1 MKRNRLKIKDLF
13 FVALYGVRAR
23 KGRAT
28 LTSIGIGIGI
38 AAIVAVSGIS
48 ASGRADLLSTLESLG
63 TNLVKASPQAG
74 FFGTQEELP
83 KGVLGMVERIGP
95 VQEVTS
101 TTQTD
106 LLSTLESL
114 GTNLVKASPQAGF
127 FGTQEELPKGVL
139 GMVERIGPVQEV
151 TSTTQTDLLVRRSNF
166 ISEFEGGGIS
176 TIVTSAELL
185 DVIGGNLV
193 DGRFIE
199 DGLSDIP
206 VTVLGNVTAQRLGIN
221 NLFKPTKILIENEW
235 FGVVGILEELKIHP
249 DLDRSVFIG
258 YGVAKTLFDINE
270 EPTTIYLRANPT
282 FIEDVVEVL
291 APSMN
296 PENPDQ
302 VEVTRPSDA
311 LEAQQAAEEA
321 FTNLLLGLGSVALLV
336 GGVAIANVMVMSVL
350 ERRMEIGV
358 RRSIGA
364 TRREIR
370 YQFLL
375 ESIVLS
381 GIGGLVGVLL
391 GTGITLGYTN
401 YTNIV
406 FSIPVWQIFGAVLLA
421 LLIGAISGVY
431 PAIKAS
437 KIQPAEAVRK

>member
-1 MKRNRLKIKDLF
+1 MNKNKLRTRDLF
-13 FVALYGVRAR
+13 FVAVYGVKAR
-23 KGRAT
+23 KGRAA

-38 AAIVAVSGIS
+38 AAIVAVSGIA
-48 ASGRADLLSTLESLG
+48 ASGSADLLSTLESLG

-83 KGVLGMVERIGP
+83 EGVIGMVERIGP
-95 VQEVTS
+95 VE
-101 TTQTD
+101 
-106 LLSTLESL
+106 
-114 GTNLVKASPQAGF
+114 
-127 FGTQEELPKGVL
+127 
-139 GMVERIGPVQEV
+139 EV

-176 TIVTSAELL
+176 TIVTSSELL
-185 DVIGGNLV
+185 NVIGGKLSE
-193 DGRFIE
+193 GRFIT
-199 DGLSDIP
+199 DGLSDLP
-206 VTVLGNVTAQRLGIN
+206 VTVLGNVTAKRLGIT
-221 NLFKPTKILIENEW
+221 NLSKPTKILIDDEW
-235 FGVVGILEELKIHP
+235 FGVIGIVEELKIHP

-258 YGVAKTLFDINE
+258 YGAAKKLFDINE

-282 FIEDVVEVL
+282 FIEDVVEVI

-302 VEVTRPSDA
+302 VEVSRPSDA
-311 LEAQQAAEEA
+311 LEAQQAVEA
-321 FTNLLLGLGSVALLV
+321 SFTNLLLGLGSVALLV

-381 GIGGLVGVLL
+381 GFGGLVGVML
-391 GTGITLGYTN
+391 GSLITLAYTN

-406 FSIPVWQIFGAVLLA
+406 FSIPVWQILGAVVLA

>member
-1 MKRNRLKIKDLF
+1 MKQRLKIKDLF

-23 KGRAT
+23 RGRAA

-38 AAIVAVSGIS
+38 AAIVAVTGIS
-48 ASGRADLLSTLESLG
+48 ASGRAALLATLASLG
-63 TNLVKASPQAG
+63 TNLIKASPQAG
-74 FFGTQEELP
+74 FFGTQEKLP
-83 KGVLGMVERIGP
+83 DGVVGMVERIGP
-95 VQEVTS
+95 VEEVTS

-106 LLSTLESL
+106 L
-114 GTNLVKASPQAGF
+114 
-127 FGTQEELPKGVL
+127 
-139 GMVERIGPVQEV
+139 I
-151 TSTTQTDLLVRRSNF
+151 VRRSDF

-176 TIVTSAELL
+176 TIVTSPELL
-185 DVIGGNLV
+185 QVVGGNLIE
-193 DGRFIE
+193 GRFIQ
-199 DGLSDIP
+199 DGLSNIP
-206 VTVLGNVTAQRLGIN
+206 VTVLGSVTASRLGIN
-221 NLFKPTKILIENEW
+221 TLETPTKILIGNEW
-235 FGVVGILEELKIHP
+235 FGVVGILDELKIHP

-258 YGVAKTLFDINE
+258 YGVAKTLFDIDK
-270 EPTTIYLRANPT
+270 EPTTIYVRANPT
-282 FIEDVVEVL
+282 YIEDVVEVI

-302 VEVTRPSDA
+302 VQVSRPSDA
-311 LEAQQAAEEA
+311 LEAQEAADAA

-381 GIGGLVGVLL
+381 GIGGLVGVVL
-391 GTGITLGYTN
+391 GTGVTLGYTN
-401 YTNIV
+401 YTDIV
-406 FSIPVWQIFGAVLLA
+406 FSIPVSQVLGAILLA

>member
-1 MKRNRLKIKDLF
+1 MSKNKLRTRDLF
-13 FVALYGVRAR
+13 FVAVYGVKAR
-23 KGRAT
+23 KGRAA

-38 AAIVAVSGIS
+38 AAIVAVSGIA
-48 ASGRADLLSTLESLG
+48 ASGSADLLSTLESLG

-83 KGVLGMVERIGP
+83 EGVIGMVERIGP
-95 VQEVTS
+95 VE
-101 TTQTD
+101 
-106 LLSTLESL
+106 
-114 GTNLVKASPQAGF
+114 
-127 FGTQEELPKGVL
+127 
-139 GMVERIGPVQEV
+139 EV

-176 TIVTSAELL
+176 TIVTSSELL
-185 DVIGGNLV
+185 NVIGGKLSE
-193 DGRFIE
+193 GRFITE
-199 DGLSDIP
+199 GLADLP
-206 VTVLGNVTAQRLGIN
+206 VTVLGNVTAKRLGIT
-221 NLFKPTKILIENEW
+221 NLSKPTKILIDDEW
-235 FGVVGILEELKIHP
+235 FGVIGIVEELKIHP

-258 YGVAKTLFDINE
+258 YGAAKKLFDINE

-282 FIEDVVEVL
+282 FIEDVVEVI

-302 VEVTRPSDA
+302 VEVSRPSDA
-311 LEAQQAAEEA
+311 LEAQQAVEA
-321 FTNLLLGLGSVALLV
+321 SFTNLLLGLGSVALLV

-375 ESIVLS
+375 ESVVLS
-381 GIGGLVGVLL
+381 GIGGLVGVML
-391 GTGITLGYTN
+391 GSLITLAYTN

-406 FSIPVWQIFGAVLLA
+406 FSIPVWQILGAVVLA

>member
-1 MKRNRLKIKDLF
+1 MKQRLKIKDLF

-23 KGRAT
+23 RGRAA

-38 AAIVAVSGIS
+38 AAIVAVTGIS
-48 ASGRADLLSTLESLG
+48 ASGRADLLATLESLG
-63 TNLVKASPQAG
+63 TNLIKASPQAG
-74 FFGTQEELP
+74 FFGTQEKLP
-83 KGVLGMVERIGP
+83 DGVVGMVERIGP
-95 VQEVTS
+95 VEEVTS

-106 LLSTLESL
+106 L
-114 GTNLVKASPQAGF
+114 
-127 FGTQEELPKGVL
+127 
-139 GMVERIGPVQEV
+139 I
-151 TSTTQTDLLVRRSNF
+151 VRRSDF
-166 ISEFEGGGIS
+166 ISQFEGGGIS
-176 TIVTSAELL
+176 TIVTSPELL
-185 DVIGGNLV
+185 QVVGGNLIE
-193 DGRFIE
+193 GRFIQ
-199 DGLSDIP
+199 DGLSNIP
-206 VTVLGNVTAQRLGIN
+206 VTVLGSVTASRLGIN
-221 NLFKPTKILIENEW
+221 TLETPTKILIGDEW
-235 FGVVGILEELKIHP
+235 FGVVGILDELKIHP

-258 YGVAKTLFDINE
+258 YGVAKTLFDIDK
-270 EPTTIYLRANPT
+270 EPTTIYVRANPSY
-282 FIEDVVEVL
+282 IEDVVEVI

-302 VEVTRPSDA
+302 VQVSRPSDA
-311 LEAQQAAEEA
+311 LEAQEAADAA

-364 TRREIR
+364 TRKEIR

-381 GIGGLVGVLL
+381 GIGGLVGVFL
-391 GTGITLGYTN
+391 GTSITLGYTN
-401 YTNIV
+401 YTDIV
-406 FSIPVWQIFGAVLLA
+406 FSIPVSQVLGAILLA

>member
-1 MKRNRLKIKDLF
+1 MNKNKLRTRDLF
-13 FVALYGVRAR
+13 FVAVYGVKAR
-23 KGRAT
+23 KGRAA

-38 AAIVAVSGIS
+38 AAIVAVSGIA
-48 ASGRADLLSTLESLG
+48 ASGSADLLSTLESLG

-83 KGVLGMVERIGP
+83 EGVIGMVERIGP
-95 VQEVTS
+95 VE
-101 TTQTD
+101 
-106 LLSTLESL
+106 
-114 GTNLVKASPQAGF
+114 
-127 FGTQEELPKGVL
+127 
-139 GMVERIGPVQEV
+139 EV

-176 TIVTSAELL
+176 TIVTSSELL
-185 DVIGGNLV
+185 NVIGGKLSE
-193 DGRFIE
+193 GRFIT
-199 DGLSDIP
+199 DGLSDLP
-206 VTVLGNVTAQRLGIN
+206 VTVLGSVTAKRLGIT
-221 NLFKPTKILIENEW
+221 NLSKPTKILIDDEW
-235 FGVVGILEELKIHP
+235 FGVIGIVEELKIHP

-258 YGVAKTLFDINE
+258 YGAAKKLFDINE

-282 FIEDVVEVL
+282 FIEDVVEVI

-302 VEVTRPSDA
+302 VEVSRPSDA
-311 LEAQQAAEEA
+311 LEAQQAVEA
-321 FTNLLLGLGSVALLV
+321 SFTNLLLGLGSVALLV

-350 ERRMEIGV
+350 ERRMVIGV

-381 GIGGLVGVLL
+381 GIGGLVGVML
-391 GTGITLGYTN
+391 GSLITLAYTN

-406 FSIPVWQIFGAVLLA
+406 FSIPVWQILGAVVLA

>member
-1 MKRNRLKIKDLF
+1 MKQRLKIKDLF

-23 KGRAT
+23 RGRAA

-38 AAIVAVSGIS
+38 AAIVAVTGIS
-48 ASGRADLLSTLESLG
+48 ASGRADLLATLESLG
-63 TNLVKASPQAG
+63 TNLIKASPQAG
-74 FFGTQEELP
+74 FFGTQEKLP
-83 KGVLGMVERIGP
+83 DGVVGMVERIGP
-95 VQEVTS
+95 VEEVTS

-106 LLSTLESL
+106 L
-114 GTNLVKASPQAGF
+114 
-127 FGTQEELPKGVL
+127 
-139 GMVERIGPVQEV
+139 I
-151 TSTTQTDLLVRRSNF
+151 VRRSDF

-176 TIVTSAELL
+176 TIVTSPELL
-185 DVIGGNLV
+185 QVVGGNLIE
-193 DGRFIE
+193 GRFIQ
-199 DGLSDIP
+199 DGLSNIP
-206 VTVLGNVTAQRLGIN
+206 VTVLGSVTASRLGIN
-221 NLFKPTKILIENEW
+221 TLETPIKILIGNEW
-235 FGVVGILEELKIHP
+235 FGVVGIIDELKIHP

-258 YGVAKTLFDINE
+258 YGVAKTLFDIDK
-270 EPTTIYLRANPT
+270 EPTTIYVRANPT
-282 FIEDVVEVL
+282 YIEDVVEVI

-302 VEVTRPSDA
+302 VQVSRPSDA
-311 LEAQQAAEEA
+311 LEAQEAADAA

-364 TRREIR
+364 TRKEIR

-381 GIGGLVGVLL
+381 GIGGLVGVVL
-391 GTGITLGYTN
+391 GTGVTLGYTN
-401 YTNIV
+401 YTDIV
-406 FSIPVWQIFGAVLLA
+406 FSIPVSQVLGAILLA

>member
-1 MKRNRLKIKDLF
+1 MKKNKLRTRDLF
-13 FVALYGVRAR
+13 FVAVYGVKAR
-23 KGRAT
+23 KGRAA

-38 AAIVAVSGIS
+38 AAIVAVSGIA
-48 ASGRADLLSTLESLG
+48 ASGSADLLSTLESLG

-83 KGVLGMVERIGP
+83 EGVIGMVERIGP
-95 VQEVTS
+95 VE
-101 TTQTD
+101 
-106 LLSTLESL
+106 
-114 GTNLVKASPQAGF
+114 
-127 FGTQEELPKGVL
+127 
-139 GMVERIGPVQEV
+139 EV
-151 TSTTQTDLLVRRSNF
+151 TSTTQTDLLVRRTNF

-176 TIVTSAELL
+176 TIVTSSELL
-185 DVIGGNLV
+185 NVIGGNLSE
-193 DGRFIE
+193 GRFITE
-199 DGLSDIP
+199 GLSDLP
-206 VTVLGNVTAQRLGIN
+206 VTVLGSVTAKRLGIT
-221 NLFKPTKILIENEW
+221 NLSKPTKILIDDEW
-235 FGVVGILEELKIHP
+235 FGVIGIVEELKIHP

-258 YGVAKTLFDINE
+258 YGAAKTLFDINE

-282 FIEDVVEVL
+282 FIEDVVEVI

-302 VEVTRPSDA
+302 VEVSRPSDA
-311 LEAQQAAEEA
+311 LEAQQAVEA
-321 FTNLLLGLGSVALLV
+321 SFTNLLLGLGSVALLV

-381 GIGGLVGVLL
+381 GIGGLVGVML
-391 GTGITLGYTN
+391 GSLITLAYTN

-406 FSIPVWQIFGAVLLA
+406 FSIPVWQILGAVVLA

>member
-1 MKRNRLKIKDLF
+1 MSKNKLRTRDLF
-13 FVALYGVRAR
+13 FVAVYGVKAR
-23 KGRAT
+23 KGRAA

-38 AAIVAVSGIS
+38 AAIVAVSGIA
-48 ASGRADLLSTLESLG
+48 ASGSADLLSTLESLG

-83 KGVLGMVERIGP
+83 EGVIGMVERIGP
-95 VQEVTS
+95 VE
-101 TTQTD
+101 
-106 LLSTLESL
+106 
-114 GTNLVKASPQAGF
+114 
-127 FGTQEELPKGVL
+127 
-139 GMVERIGPVQEV
+139 EV

-176 TIVTSAELL
+176 TIVTSSELL
-185 DVIGGNLV
+185 NVIGGNLLE
-193 DGRFIE
+193 GRFIT
-199 DGLSDIP
+199 DGLSDLP
-206 VTVLGNVTAQRLGIN
+206 VTVLGSVTAKRLGIT
-221 NLFKPTKILIENEW
+221 NLSKPTKILIDDEW
-235 FGVVGILEELKIHP
+235 FGVIGIVEELKIHP

-258 YGVAKTLFDINE
+258 YGAAKKLFDINE

-282 FIEDVVEVL
+282 FIEDVVEVI

-302 VEVTRPSDA
+302 VEVSRPSDA
-311 LEAQQAAEEA
+311 LEAQQAVEA
-321 FTNLLLGLGSVALLV
+321 SFTNLLLGLGSVALLV

-375 ESIVLS
+375 ESVVLS
-381 GIGGLVGVLL
+381 GIGGLVGVML
-391 GTGITLGYTN
+391 GSLITLAYTN

-406 FSIPVWQIFGAVLLA
+406 FSIPVWQILGAVVLA

>member
-1 MKRNRLKIKDLF
+1 MKKNKLRTRDLF
-13 FVALYGVRAR
+13 FVAVYGVKAR
-23 KGRAT
+23 KGRAA

-38 AAIVAVSGIS
+38 AAIVAVSGIA
-48 ASGRADLLSTLESLG
+48 ASGSADLLSTLESLG

-83 KGVLGMVERIGP
+83 EGVIGMVERIGP
-95 VQEVTS
+95 VE
-101 TTQTD
+101 
-106 LLSTLESL
+106 
-114 GTNLVKASPQAGF
+114 
-127 FGTQEELPKGVL
+127 
-139 GMVERIGPVQEV
+139 EV

-176 TIVTSAELL
+176 TIVTSSELL
-185 DVIGGNLV
+185 NVIGGNLSE
-193 DGRFIE
+193 GRFIT
-199 DGLSDIP
+199 DGLSDLP
-206 VTVLGNVTAQRLGIN
+206 VTVLGSVTAKRLGIT
-221 NLFKPTKILIENEW
+221 NLSKPTKILIDDEW
-235 FGVVGILEELKIHP
+235 FGVIGIVEELKIHP

-258 YGVAKTLFDINE
+258 YGAAKTLFDINE

-282 FIEDVVEVL
+282 FIEDVVEVI

-302 VEVTRPSDA
+302 VEVSRPSDA
-311 LEAQQAAEEA
+311 LEAQQAVEA
-321 FTNLLLGLGSVALLV
+321 SFTNLLLGLGSVALLV

-381 GIGGLVGVLL
+381 GIGGLVGVML
-391 GTGITLGYTN
+391 GSLITLAYTN

-406 FSIPVWQIFGAVLLA
+406 FSIPVWQILGAVVLA

>member
-1 MKRNRLKIKDLF
+1 MKQRLKIKDLF

-23 KGRAT
+23 RGRAA

-38 AAIVAVSGIS
+38 AAIVAVTGIS
-48 ASGRADLLSTLESLG
+48 ASGRADLLATLESLG
-63 TNLVKASPQAG
+63 TNLIKASPQAG
-74 FFGTQEELP
+74 FFGTQEKLP
-83 KGVLGMVERIGP
+83 DGVVGMVERIGP
-95 VQEVTS
+95 VEEVTS

-106 LLSTLESL
+106 L
-114 GTNLVKASPQAGF
+114 
-127 FGTQEELPKGVL
+127 
-139 GMVERIGPVQEV
+139 I
-151 TSTTQTDLLVRRSNF
+151 VRRSDF

-176 TIVTSAELL
+176 TIVTSPELL
-185 DVIGGNLV
+185 QVVGGNLIE
-193 DGRFIE
+193 GRFIQ
-199 DGLSDIP
+199 DGLSNIP
-206 VTVLGNVTAQRLGIN
+206 VTVLGSVTASRLGIN
-221 NLFKPTKILIENEW
+221 TLDTPTKILIGNEW
-235 FGVVGILEELKIHP
+235 FGVVGIIDELKIHP

-258 YGVAKTLFDINE
+258 YGVAKILFDIDK
-270 EPTTIYLRANPT
+270 EPTTIYVRANPT
-282 FIEDVVEVL
+282 YIEDVVEVI

-302 VEVTRPSDA
+302 VQVSRPSDA
-311 LEAQQAAEEA
+311 LEAQEAADAA

-364 TRREIR
+364 TRKEIR

-381 GIGGLVGVLL
+381 GIGGLVGVVL
-391 GTGITLGYTN
+391 GTGVTLGYTN
-401 YTNIV
+401 YTDIV
-406 FSIPVWQIFGAVLLA
+406 FSIPVSQVLGAILLA

>member
-1 MKRNRLKIKDLF
+1 MKQRLKIKDLF

-23 KGRAT
+23 RGRAA

-38 AAIVAVSGIS
+38 AAIVAVTGIS
-48 ASGRADLLSTLESLG
+48 ASGRADLLATLESLG
-63 TNLVKASPQAG
+63 TNLIKASPQAG
-74 FFGTQEELP
+74 FFGTQEKLP
-83 KGVLGMVERIGP
+83 DGVVGMVERIGP
-95 VQEVTS
+95 VEEVTS

-106 LLSTLESL
+106 L
-114 GTNLVKASPQAGF
+114 
-127 FGTQEELPKGVL
+127 
-139 GMVERIGPVQEV
+139 I
-151 TSTTQTDLLVRRSNF
+151 VRRSDF

-176 TIVTSAELL
+176 TIVTSPELL
-185 DVIGGNLV
+185 QVVGGNLIE
-193 DGRFIE
+193 GRFIQ
-199 DGLSDIP
+199 DGLSNIP
-206 VTVLGNVTAQRLGIN
+206 VTVLGSVTASRLGIN
-221 NLFKPTKILIENEW
+221 TLDTPTKILIGNEW
-235 FGVVGILEELKIHP
+235 FGVVGIIDELKIHP

-258 YGVAKTLFDINE
+258 YGVAKTLFDIDK
-270 EPTTIYLRANPT
+270 EPTTIYVRANPT
-282 FIEDVVEVL
+282 YIEDVVEVI

-302 VEVTRPSDA
+302 VQVSRPSDA
-311 LEAQQAAEEA
+311 LEAQEAADAA

-364 TRREIR
+364 TRKEIR

-381 GIGGLVGVLL
+381 GIGGLVGVVL
-391 GTGITLGYTN
+391 GTGVTLGYTN
-401 YTNIV
+401 YTDIV
-406 FSIPVWQIFGAVLLA
+406 FMISVSQVLGAILLA
-421 LLIGAISGVY
+421 LLIGAIAGVY

>member
-1 MKRNRLKIKDLF
+1 MNKNKLRTRDLF
-13 FVALYGVRAR
+13 FVAVYGVKAR
-23 KGRAT
+23 KGRAA

-38 AAIVAVSGIS
+38 AAIVAVSGIA
-48 ASGRADLLSTLESLG
+48 ASGSADLLSTLESLG

-83 KGVLGMVERIGP
+83 EGVIGMVERIGP
-95 VQEVTS
+95 VE
-101 TTQTD
+101 
-106 LLSTLESL
+106 
-114 GTNLVKASPQAGF
+114 
-127 FGTQEELPKGVL
+127 
-139 GMVERIGPVQEV
+139 EV

-176 TIVTSAELL
+176 TIVTSSELL
-185 DVIGGNLV
+185 NVIGGKLSE
-193 DGRFIE
+193 GRFIT
-199 DGLSDIP
+199 DGLSDLP
-206 VTVLGNVTAQRLGIN
+206 VTVLGNVTAKRLGIT
-221 NLFKPTKILIENEW
+221 NLSKPTKILIDDEW
-235 FGVVGILEELKIHP
+235 FGVIGIVEELKIHP

-258 YGVAKTLFDINE
+258 YGAAKKLFDINE

-282 FIEDVVEVL
+282 FIEDVVEVI

-302 VEVTRPSDA
+302 VEVSRPSDA
-311 LEAQQAAEEA
+311 LEAQQAVEA
-321 FTNLLLGLGSVALLV
+321 SFTNLLLGLGSVALLV

-381 GIGGLVGVLL
+381 GIGGLVGVML
-391 GTGITLGYTN
+391 GSLITLAYTN

-406 FSIPVWQIFGAVLLA
+406 FSIPVWQILGAVVLA

>member
-1 MKRNRLKIKDLF
+1 MNKNKLRTRDLF
-13 FVALYGVRAR
+13 FVAVYGVKAR
-23 KGRAT
+23 KGRAA

-38 AAIVAVSGIS
+38 AAIVAVSGIA
-48 ASGRADLLSTLESLG
+48 ASGSADLLSTLESLG

-83 KGVLGMVERIGP
+83 EGVIGMVERIGP
-95 VQEVTS
+95 VE
-101 TTQTD
+101 
-106 LLSTLESL
+106 
-114 GTNLVKASPQAGF
+114 
-127 FGTQEELPKGVL
+127 
-139 GMVERIGPVQEV
+139 EV

-176 TIVTSAELL
+176 TIVTGSELL
-185 DVIGGNLV
+185 NVIGGNLSE
-193 DGRFIE
+193 GRFIK
-199 DGLSDIP
+199 DGLSDLP
-206 VTVLGNVTAQRLGIN
+206 VTVLGNVTAKRLGIT
-221 NLFKPTKILIENEW
+221 NLSKPTKILIDDEW
-235 FGVVGILEELKIHP
+235 FGVIGIVEELKIHP

-258 YGVAKTLFDINE
+258 YGAAKKLFDIDK

-282 FIEDVVEVL
+282 FIEDVVEVI

-302 VEVTRPSDA
+302 VEVSRPSDA
-311 LEAQQAAEEA
+311 LEAQQAVEA
-321 FTNLLLGLGSVALLV
+321 SFTNLLLGLGSVALLV

-375 ESIVLS
+375 ESILLS
-381 GIGGLVGVLL
+381 GIGGMVGVVL
-391 GTGITLGYTN
+391 GSLITLAYTN

>member
-1 MKRNRLKIKDLF
+1 VKQRLKIKDLF
-13 FVALYGVRAR
+13 IVALYGVKAR
-23 KGRAT
+23 RGRAA

-38 AAIVAVSGIS
+38 AAIVAVTGIS
-48 ASGRADLLSTLESLG
+48 ASGRADLLATLESLG
-63 TNLVKASPQAG
+63 TNLIKASPQAG
-74 FFGTQEELP
+74 FFGTQEKLP
-83 KGVLGMVERIGP
+83 DGVVGMVERIGP
-95 VQEVTS
+95 VEEVTS

-106 LLSTLESL
+106 L
-114 GTNLVKASPQAGF
+114 
-127 FGTQEELPKGVL
+127 
-139 GMVERIGPVQEV
+139 I
-151 TSTTQTDLLVRRSNF
+151 VRRSNF

-176 TIVTSAELL
+176 TIVTTPELL
-185 DVIGGNLV
+185 KVVGGDLLE
-193 DGRFIE
+193 GRFIQ
-199 DGLSDIP
+199 DGLSNIP
-206 VTVLGNVTAQRLGIN
+206 VTVLGSVTASRLGIN
-221 NLFKPTKILIENEW
+221 TLTTPTKILIGSEW
-235 FGVVGILEELKIHP
+235 FGVIGILEELKIHP

-258 YGVAKTLFDINE
+258 YGVAKTLFDIDK
-270 EPTTIYLRANPT
+270 EPTTIYVRANPSY
-282 FIEDVVEVL
+282 IEDVVEVI
-291 APSMN
+291 APTMN

-302 VEVTRPSDA
+302 VQVSRPSDA
-311 LEAQQAAEEA
+311 LEAQEAADAA

-364 TRREIR
+364 TRKEIR

-375 ESIVLS
+375 ESVVLS
-381 GIGGLVGVLL
+381 GIGGLVGVVL
-391 GTGITLGYTN
+391 GAAITLGYTN

-406 FSIPVWQIFGAVLLA
+406 FSIPVSQVLGAILLA

>member
-1 MKRNRLKIKDLF
+1 MVRNKLRLRDLF
-13 FVALYGVRAR
+13 FVALYGVKAR
-23 KGRAT
+23 KGRAAM
-28 LTSIGIGIGI
+28 TSIGIGIGI
-38 AAIVAVSGIS
+38 AAIVAVTGIS
-48 ASGRADLLSTLESLG
+48 SSGRADLLATLESLG
-63 TNLVKASPQAG
+63 TNLIKASPQAG
-74 FFGTQEELP
+74 FFGSQEELP
-83 KGVLGMVERIGP
+83 DGVIGMVERIGP
-95 VQEVTS
+95 VEEVTS
-101 TTQTD
+101 TTQ
-106 LLSTLESL
+106 
-114 GTNLVKASPQAGF
+114 A
-127 FGTQEELPKGVL
+127 
-139 GMVERIGPVQEV
+139 
-151 TSTTQTDLLVRRSNF
+151 DLLVRRTDF

-176 TIVTSAELL
+176 TVVTSSELL
-185 DVIGGNLV
+185 DVIGGNLSE
-193 DGRFIE
+193 GRFIT

-206 VTVLGNVTAQRLGIN
+206 VTVLGSVSAERLGIN
-221 NLFKPTKILIENEW
+221 NLSQPSKILIDDEW
-235 FGVVGILEELKIHP
+235 FGVVGILDELKIRP

-258 YGVAKTLFDINE
+258 YGVASTLFDIDK
-270 EPTTIYLRANPT
+270 EPTIIYLRANPN
-282 FIEDVVEVL
+282 FIEDVVDVL

-302 VEVTRPSDA
+302 VEVSRPSDA
-311 LEAQQAAEEA
+311 LEAQQAAETA

-358 RRSIGA
+358 RRSLGA

-375 ESIVLS
+375 ESVILS

-391 GTGITLGYTN
+391 GVAITLGYTN

>member
-1 MKRNRLKIKDLF
+1 MNKNKLRTRDLF
-13 FVALYGVRAR
+13 FVAVYGVKAR
-23 KGRAT
+23 KGRAA

-38 AAIVAVSGIS
+38 AAIVAVSGIA
-48 ASGRADLLSTLESLG
+48 ASGSADLLSTLESLG

-83 KGVLGMVERIGP
+83 EGVIGMVERIGP
-95 VQEVTS
+95 VE
-101 TTQTD
+101 
-106 LLSTLESL
+106 
-114 GTNLVKASPQAGF
+114 
-127 FGTQEELPKGVL
+127 
-139 GMVERIGPVQEV
+139 EV

-176 TIVTSAELL
+176 TIVTSSELL
-185 DVIGGNLV
+185 NVIGGNLSE
-193 DGRFIE
+193 GRFIK
-199 DGLSDIP
+199 DGLSDLP
-206 VTVLGNVTAQRLGIN
+206 VTVLGNVTAKRLGIT
-221 NLFKPTKILIENEW
+221 NLSKPTKILIDDEW
-235 FGVVGILEELKIHP
+235 FGVIGIVEELKIHP

-258 YGVAKTLFDINE
+258 YGAAKKLFDIDK

-282 FIEDVVEVL
+282 FIEDVVEVI

-302 VEVTRPSDA
+302 VEVSRPSDA
-311 LEAQQAAEEA
+311 LEAQQAVEA
-321 FTNLLLGLGSVALLV
+321 SFTNLLLGLGSVALLV

-375 ESIVLS
+375 ESILLS
-381 GIGGLVGVLL
+381 GIGGLVGVVL
-391 GTGITLGYTN
+391 GSLITLAYTN
-401 YTNIV
+401 YANIV

>member
-1 MKRNRLKIKDLF
+1 MNKNKLRTRDLF
-13 FVALYGVRAR
+13 FVAVYGVKAR
-23 KGRAT
+23 KGRAA

-38 AAIVAVSGIS
+38 AAIVAVSGIA
-48 ASGRADLLSTLESLG
+48 ASGSADLLSTLESLG

-83 KGVLGMVERIGP
+83 EGVIGMVERIGP
-95 VQEVTS
+95 VE
-101 TTQTD
+101 
-106 LLSTLESL
+106 
-114 GTNLVKASPQAGF
+114 
-127 FGTQEELPKGVL
+127 
-139 GMVERIGPVQEV
+139 EV

-176 TIVTSAELL
+176 TIVTSSELL
-185 DVIGGNLV
+185 NVIGGNLSE
-193 DGRFIE
+193 GRFIT
-199 DGLSDIP
+199 DGLSDLP
-206 VTVLGNVTAQRLGIN
+206 VTVLGSVTAKRLGIT
-221 NLFKPTKILIENEW
+221 NLSKPTKILIDDEW
-235 FGVVGILEELKIHP
+235 FGVIGIVEELKIHP

-258 YGVAKTLFDINE
+258 YGAAKKLFDINE

-282 FIEDVVEVL
+282 FIEDVVEVI

-302 VEVTRPSDA
+302 VEVSRPSDA
-311 LEAQQAAEEA
+311 LEAQQAVEA
-321 FTNLLLGLGSVALLV
+321 SFTNLLLGLGSVALLV

-381 GIGGLVGVLL
+381 GIGGLVGVML
-391 GTGITLGYTN
+391 GSLITLAYTN

-406 FSIPVWQIFGAVLLA
+406 FSIPVWQILGAVVLA

>member
-1 MKRNRLKIKDLF
+1 MNKNKLRTRDLF
-13 FVALYGVRAR
+13 FVAVYGVKAR
-23 KGRAT
+23 KGRAA

-38 AAIVAVSGIS
+38 AAIVAVSGIA
-48 ASGRADLLSTLESLG
+48 ASGSADLLSTLESLG

-83 KGVLGMVERIGP
+83 EGVIGMVERIGP
-95 VQEVTS
+95 VE
-101 TTQTD
+101 
-106 LLSTLESL
+106 
-114 GTNLVKASPQAGF
+114 
-127 FGTQEELPKGVL
+127 
-139 GMVERIGPVQEV
+139 EV

-176 TIVTSAELL
+176 TIITSSELL
-185 DVIGGNLV
+185 NVIGGKLSE
-193 DGRFIE
+193 GRFITE
-199 DGLSDIP
+199 GLSDLP
-206 VTVLGNVTAQRLGIN
+206 VTVLGSITAKRLGIT
-221 NLFKPTKILIENEW
+221 NLSKPTKILIDDEW
-235 FGVVGILEELKIHP
+235 FGVIGIVEELKIHP

-258 YGVAKTLFDINE
+258 YGAAKKLFDINE

-282 FIEDVVEVL
+282 FIEDVVEVI

-302 VEVTRPSDA
+302 VEVSRPSDA
-311 LEAQQAAEEA
+311 LEAQQAVEA
-321 FTNLLLGLGSVALLV
+321 SFTNLLLGLGSVALLV

-375 ESIVLS
+375 ESVVLS
-381 GIGGLVGVLL
+381 GIGGLVGVML
-391 GTGITLGYTN
+391 GSLITLAYTN

-406 FSIPVWQIFGAVLLA
+406 FSIPVWQILGAVILA

>member
-1 MKRNRLKIKDLF
+1 MKQRLKIKDLF

-23 KGRAT
+23 RGRAA

-38 AAIVAVSGIS
+38 AAIVAVTGIS
-48 ASGRADLLSTLESLG
+48 ASGRADLLATLESLG
-63 TNLVKASPQAG
+63 TNLIKASPQAG
-74 FFGTQEELP
+74 FFGTQEKLP
-83 KGVLGMVERIGP
+83 DGVVGMVERIGP
-95 VQEVTS
+95 VEEVTS

-106 LLSTLESL
+106 L
-114 GTNLVKASPQAGF
+114 
-127 FGTQEELPKGVL
+127 
-139 GMVERIGPVQEV
+139 I
-151 TSTTQTDLLVRRSNF
+151 VRRSNF

-176 TIVTSAELL
+176 TIVTSPELL
-185 DVIGGNLV
+185 QVVGGNLIE
-193 DGRFIE
+193 GRFIQ
-199 DGLSDIP
+199 DGLSNIP
-206 VTVLGNVTAQRLGIN
+206 VTVLGSVTASRLGIN
-221 NLFKPTKILIENEW
+221 TLETPTKILIGNEW
-235 FGVVGILEELKIHP
+235 FGVVGIIDELKIHP

-258 YGVAKTLFDINE
+258 YGVAKTLFDIDE
-270 EPTTIYLRANPT
+270 EPTTIYVRANPT
-282 FIEDVVEVL
+282 YIEDVVEVI

-302 VEVTRPSDA
+302 VQVSRPSDA
-311 LEAQQAAEEA
+311 LEAQEAADAA

-364 TRREIR
+364 TRKEIR

-381 GIGGLVGVLL
+381 GIGGLVGVVL
-391 GTGITLGYTN
+391 GTGVTLGYTN
-401 YTNIV
+401 YTDIV
-406 FSIPVWQIFGAVLLA
+406 FSIPVSQVLGAILLA

>member
-1 MKRNRLKIKDLF
+1 MNKNKLRTRDLF
-13 FVALYGVRAR
+13 FVAVYGVKAR
-23 KGRAT
+23 KGRAA

-38 AAIVAVSGIS
+38 AAIVAVSGIA
-48 ASGRADLLSTLESLG
+48 ASGSADLLSTLESLG

-83 KGVLGMVERIGP
+83 EGVIGMVERIGP
-95 VQEVTS
+95 VE
-101 TTQTD
+101 
-106 LLSTLESL
+106 
-114 GTNLVKASPQAGF
+114 
-127 FGTQEELPKGVL
+127 
-139 GMVERIGPVQEV
+139 EV

-176 TIVTSAELL
+176 TIVTSSELL
-185 DVIGGNLV
+185 NVIGGNLSE
-193 DGRFIE
+193 GRFIT
-199 DGLSDIP
+199 DGLSDLP
-206 VTVLGNVTAQRLGIN
+206 VTVLGSVTAKRLGIT
-221 NLFKPTKILIENEW
+221 NLSQPSKILIDDEW
-235 FGVVGILEELKIHP
+235 FGVIGIIEELKIHP

-258 YGVAKTLFDINE
+258 YGAAKKLFDINE

-282 FIEDVVEVL
+282 FIEDVVEVI

-302 VEVTRPSDA
+302 VEVSRPSDA
-311 LEAQQAAEEA
+311 LEAQQAVEA
-321 FTNLLLGLGSVALLV
+321 SFTNLLLGLGSVALLV

-381 GIGGLVGVLL
+381 GIGGLVGVML
-391 GTGITLGYTN
+391 GSLITLAYTN

-406 FSIPVWQIFGAVLLA
+406 FSIPVWQILGAVVLA

>member
-1 MKRNRLKIKDLF
+1 MKQRLKIKDLF

-23 KGRAT
+23 RGRAA

-38 AAIVAVSGIS
+38 AAIVAVTGIS
-48 ASGRADLLSTLESLG
+48 ASGRADLLATLESLG
-63 TNLVKASPQAG
+63 TNLIKASPQAG
-74 FFGTQEELP
+74 FFGTQEKLP
-83 KGVLGMVERIGP
+83 DGVVGMVERIGP
-95 VQEVTS
+95 VEEVTS
-101 TTQTD
+101 TTPTD
-106 LLSTLESL
+106 L
-114 GTNLVKASPQAGF
+114 
-127 FGTQEELPKGVL
+127 
-139 GMVERIGPVQEV
+139 I
-151 TSTTQTDLLVRRSNF
+151 VRRSDF

-176 TIVTSAELL
+176 TIVTSPELL
-185 DVIGGNLV
+185 QVVGGNLIE
-193 DGRFIE
+193 GRFIQ
-199 DGLSDIP
+199 DGLSNIP
-206 VTVLGNVTAQRLGIN
+206 VTVLGSVTASRLGIN
-221 NLFKPTKILIENEW
+221 TLETPTKILIGNEW
-235 FGVVGILEELKIHP
+235 FGVVGILDELKIHP

-258 YGVAKTLFDINE
+258 YGVAKTLFDIDK
-270 EPTTIYLRANPT
+270 EPTTIYVRANPT
-282 FIEDVVEVL
+282 YIEDVVEVI

-302 VEVTRPSDA
+302 VQVSRPSDA
-311 LEAQQAAEEA
+311 LEAQEAADAA

-381 GIGGLVGVLL
+381 GIGGLVGVVL

-401 YTNIV
+401 YTDIV
-406 FSIPVWQIFGAVLLA
+406 FSIPVSQVLGAILLA

>member
-1 MKRNRLKIKDLF
+1 MNKNKLRTRDLF
-13 FVALYGVRAR
+13 FVAVYGVKAR
-23 KGRAT
+23 KGRAA

-38 AAIVAVSGIS
+38 AAIVAVSGIA
-48 ASGRADLLSTLESLG
+48 ASGSADLLSTLESLG

-83 KGVLGMVERIGP
+83 EGVIGMVERIGP
-95 VQEVTS
+95 VE
-101 TTQTD
+101 
-106 LLSTLESL
+106 
-114 GTNLVKASPQAGF
+114 
-127 FGTQEELPKGVL
+127 
-139 GMVERIGPVQEV
+139 EV

-176 TIVTSAELL
+176 TIVTSSELL
-185 DVIGGNLV
+185 NVIGGKLSE
-193 DGRFIE
+193 GRFIT
-199 DGLSDIP
+199 DGLADLP
-206 VTVLGNVTAQRLGIN
+206 VTVLGSVTAKRLGIT
-221 NLFKPTKILIENEW
+221 NLSKPTKILIDDEW
-235 FGVVGILEELKIHP
+235 FGVIGIVEELKIHP

-258 YGVAKTLFDINE
+258 YGAAKKLFDINE

-282 FIEDVVEVL
+282 FIEDVVEVI

-302 VEVTRPSDA
+302 VEVSRPSDA
-311 LEAQQAAEEA
+311 LEAQQAVEA
-321 FTNLLLGLGSVALLV
+321 SFTNLLLGLGSVALLV

-375 ESIVLS
+375 ESVVLS
-381 GIGGLVGVLL
+381 GIGGLVGVML
-391 GTGITLGYTN
+391 GSLITLAYTN

-437 KIQPAEAVRK
+437 KIQPAEAVQK

>member
-1 MKRNRLKIKDLF
+1 MKQRLKIKDLF

-23 KGRAT
+23 RGRAA

-38 AAIVAVSGIS
+38 AAIVAVTGIS
-48 ASGRADLLSTLESLG
+48 ASGRADLLATLESLG
-63 TNLVKASPQAG
+63 TNLIKASPQAG
-74 FFGTQEELP
+74 FFGTQEKLP
-83 KGVLGMVERIGP
+83 DGVVGMVERIGP
-95 VQEVTS
+95 VEEVTS

-106 LLSTLESL
+106 L
-114 GTNLVKASPQAGF
+114 
-127 FGTQEELPKGVL
+127 
-139 GMVERIGPVQEV
+139 I
-151 TSTTQTDLLVRRSNF
+151 VRRSDF

-176 TIVTSAELL
+176 TIVTSPELL
-185 DVIGGNLV
+185 KVVGGNLIE
-193 DGRFIE
+193 GRFIQ
-199 DGLSDIP
+199 DGLSNIP
-206 VTVLGNVTAQRLGIN
+206 VTVLGSVTASRLGIN
-221 NLFKPTKILIENEW
+221 TLETPTKILIGNEW
-235 FGVVGILEELKIHP
+235 FGVVGILDELKIHP

-258 YGVAKTLFDINE
+258 YGVAKTLFDIDK
-270 EPTTIYLRANPT
+270 EPTTIYVRANPT
-282 FIEDVVEVL
+282 YIEDVVEVI

-302 VEVTRPSDA
+302 VQVSRPSDA
-311 LEAQQAAEEA
+311 LEAQEAADAA

-364 TRREIR
+364 TRKEIR

-381 GIGGLVGVLL
+381 GIGGLVGVVL
-391 GTGITLGYTN
+391 GTGVTLGYTN

-406 FSIPVWQIFGAVLLA
+406 FSIPVSQVLGAILLA

>member
-1 MKRNRLKIKDLF
+1 MKQRLKIKDLF

-23 KGRAT
+23 RGRAA

-38 AAIVAVSGIS
+38 AAIVAVTGIS
-48 ASGRADLLSTLESLG
+48 ASGRADLLATLESLG
-63 TNLVKASPQAG
+63 TNLIKASPQAG
-74 FFGTQEELP
+74 FFGTQEKLP
-83 KGVLGMVERIGP
+83 DGVVGMVERIGP
-95 VQEVTS
+95 VEEVTS

-106 LLSTLESL
+106 L
-114 GTNLVKASPQAGF
+114 
-127 FGTQEELPKGVL
+127 
-139 GMVERIGPVQEV
+139 I
-151 TSTTQTDLLVRRSNF
+151 VRRSDF

-176 TIVTSAELL
+176 TIVTSPELL
-185 DVIGGNLV
+185 QVVGGNLIE
-193 DGRFIE
+193 GRFIQ
-199 DGLSDIP
+199 DGLSNIP
-206 VTVLGNVTAQRLGIN
+206 VTVLGSVTASRLGIN
-221 NLFKPTKILIENEW
+221 TLDTHTKILIGNEW
-235 FGVVGILEELKIHP
+235 FGVVGIIDELKIHP

-258 YGVAKTLFDINE
+258 YGVAKTLFDIDK
-270 EPTTIYLRANPT
+270 EPTTIYVRANPT
-282 FIEDVVEVL
+282 YIEDVVEVI

-302 VEVTRPSDA
+302 VQVSRPSDA
-311 LEAQQAAEEA
+311 LEAQEAADAA

-364 TRREIR
+364 TRKEIR

-381 GIGGLVGVLL
+381 GIGGLVGVVL
-391 GTGITLGYTN
+391 GTGVTLGYTN
-401 YTNIV
+401 YTDIV
-406 FSIPVWQIFGAVLLA
+406 FSIPVSQVLGAILLA

>member
-1 MKRNRLKIKDLF
+1 MKQRLKIKDLF

-23 KGRAT
+23 RGRAA

-38 AAIVAVSGIS
+38 AAIVAVTGIS
-48 ASGRADLLSTLESLG
+48 ASGRADLLATLESLG
-63 TNLVKASPQAG
+63 TNLIKASPQAG
-74 FFGTQEELP
+74 FFGTQEKLP
-83 KGVLGMVERIGP
+83 DGVVGMVERIGP
-95 VQEVTS
+95 VEEVTS

-106 LLSTLESL
+106 L
-114 GTNLVKASPQAGF
+114 
-127 FGTQEELPKGVL
+127 
-139 GMVERIGPVQEV
+139 I
-151 TSTTQTDLLVRRSNF
+151 VRRSDF

-176 TIVTSAELL
+176 AIVTSPELL
-185 DVIGGNLV
+185 QVVGGNLIE
-193 DGRFIE
+193 GRFIQ
-199 DGLSDIP
+199 DGLSNIP
-206 VTVLGNVTAQRLGIN
+206 VTVLGSVTASRLGIN
-221 NLFKPTKILIENEW
+221 TLETPTKILIGNEW
-235 FGVVGILEELKIHP
+235 FGVVGIIDELKIHP

-258 YGVAKTLFDINE
+258 YGVAKTLFDIDK
-270 EPTTIYLRANPT
+270 EPTTIYVRANPT
-282 FIEDVVEVL
+282 YIEDVVEVI

-302 VEVTRPSDA
+302 VQVSRPSDA
-311 LEAQQAAEEA
+311 LEAQEAADAA

-364 TRREIR
+364 TRKEIR

-381 GIGGLVGVLL
+381 GIGGLVGVVL
-391 GTGITLGYTN
+391 GTGVTLGYTN
-401 YTNIV
+401 YTDIV
-406 FSIPVWQIFGAVLLA
+406 FSIPVSQVLGAILLA

>member
-1 MKRNRLKIKDLF
+1 MSKNKLRTRDLF
-13 FVALYGVRAR
+13 FVAVYGVKAR
-23 KGRAT
+23 KGRAA

-38 AAIVAVSGIS
+38 AAIVAVSGIA
-48 ASGRADLLSTLESLG
+48 ASGSADLLSTLESLG

-83 KGVLGMVERIGP
+83 EGVIGMVERIGP
-95 VQEVTS
+95 VE
-101 TTQTD
+101 
-106 LLSTLESL
+106 
-114 GTNLVKASPQAGF
+114 
-127 FGTQEELPKGVL
+127 
-139 GMVERIGPVQEV
+139 EV

-176 TIVTSAELL
+176 TIVTSSELL
-185 DVIGGNLV
+185 NVIGGNLLE
-193 DGRFIE
+193 GRFIT
-199 DGLSDIP
+199 DGLSDLP
-206 VTVLGNVTAQRLGIN
+206 VTVLGSVTAKRLGIT
-221 NLFKPTKILIENEW
+221 NLSQPSKILIDDEW
-235 FGVVGILEELKIHP
+235 FGVIGIIEELKIHP

-258 YGVAKTLFDINE
+258 YGAAKKLFDINE
-270 EPTTIYLRANPT
+270 EPTTIYLRANPS
-282 FIEDVVEVL
+282 FIEDVVEVI

-302 VEVTRPSDA
+302 VEVSRPSDA
-311 LEAQQAAEEA
+311 LEAQQAVEA
-321 FTNLLLGLGSVALLV
+321 SFTNLLLGLGSVALLV

-381 GIGGLVGVLL
+381 GIGGLVGVML
-391 GTGITLGYTN
+391 GSLITLAYTN

-406 FSIPVWQIFGAVLLA
+406 FSIPVWQILGAVVLA

>member
-1 MKRNRLKIKDLF
+1 MKQRLKIKDLF

-23 KGRAT
+23 RGRAA

-38 AAIVAVSGIS
+38 AAIVAVTGIS
-48 ASGRADLLSTLESLG
+48 ASGRADLLATLESLG
-63 TNLVKASPQAG
+63 TNLIKASPQAG
-74 FFGTQEELP
+74 FFGTQEKLP
-83 KGVLGMVERIGP
+83 DGVVGMVERIGP
-95 VQEVTS
+95 VEEVTS

-106 LLSTLESL
+106 L
-114 GTNLVKASPQAGF
+114 
-127 FGTQEELPKGVL
+127 
-139 GMVERIGPVQEV
+139 I
-151 TSTTQTDLLVRRSNF
+151 VRRSDF
-166 ISEFEGGGIS
+166 ISKFEGGGIS
-176 TIVTSAELL
+176 TIVTSPELL
-185 DVIGGNLV
+185 QVVGGNLIE
-193 DGRFIE
+193 GRFIQN
-199 DGLSDIP
+199 GLANIP
-206 VTVLGNVTAQRLGIN
+206 VTVLGSVTASRLGIN
-221 NLFKPTKILIENEW
+221 TLETPTKILIGNEW
-235 FGVVGILEELKIHP
+235 FGVVGIIDELKIHP

-258 YGVAKTLFDINE
+258 YGVAKTLFDIDK
-270 EPTTIYLRANPT
+270 EPTTIYVRANPT
-282 FIEDVVEVL
+282 YIEDVVEVI

-302 VEVTRPSDA
+302 VQVSRPSDA
-311 LEAQQAAEEA
+311 LEAQEAADAA

-364 TRREIR
+364 TRKEIR

-381 GIGGLVGVLL
+381 GIGGLVGVVL
-391 GTGITLGYTN
+391 GTGVTLGYTN
-401 YTNIV
+401 YTDIV
-406 FSIPVWQIFGAVLLA
+406 FSIPVSQVLGAILLA

>member
-1 MKRNRLKIKDLF
+1 MSKNKLRTRDLF
-13 FVALYGVRAR
+13 FVAVYGVKAR
-23 KGRAT
+23 KGRAA

-38 AAIVAVSGIS
+38 AAIVAVSGIA
-48 ASGRADLLSTLESLG
+48 ASGSADLLSTLESLG

-83 KGVLGMVERIGP
+83 EGVIGMVERIGP
-95 VQEVTS
+95 VE
-101 TTQTD
+101 
-106 LLSTLESL
+106 
-114 GTNLVKASPQAGF
+114 
-127 FGTQEELPKGVL
+127 
-139 GMVERIGPVQEV
+139 EV

-176 TIVTSAELL
+176 TIVTSSELL
-185 DVIGGNLV
+185 NVIGGNLSE
-193 DGRFIE
+193 GRFIT
-199 DGLSDIP
+199 DGLSDLP
-206 VTVLGNVTAQRLGIN
+206 VTVLGSVTAKRLGIT
-221 NLFKPTKILIENEW
+221 NLSQPSKILIDDEW
-235 FGVVGILEELKIHP
+235 FGVIGIIEELKIHP

-258 YGVAKTLFDINE
+258 YGAAKKLFDINE

-282 FIEDVVEVL
+282 FIEDVVEVI

-302 VEVTRPSDA
+302 VEVSRPSDA
-311 LEAQQAAEEA
+311 LEAQQAVEA
-321 FTNLLLGLGSVALLV
+321 SFTNLLLGLGSVALLV

-381 GIGGLVGVLL
+381 GIGGLVGVML
-391 GTGITLGYTN
+391 GSLITLAYTN

-406 FSIPVWQIFGAVLLA
+406 FSIPVWQILGAVVLA

>member
-1 MKRNRLKIKDLF
+1 MKQRLKIKDLF
-13 FVALYGVRAR
+13 IVALYGVKAR
-23 KGRAT
+23 RGRAA

-38 AAIVAVSGIS
+38 AAIVAVTGIS
-48 ASGRADLLSTLESLG
+48 ASGRADLLATLESLG
-63 TNLVKASPQAG
+63 TNLIKASPQAG
-74 FFGTQEELP
+74 FFGTQEKLP
-83 KGVLGMVERIGP
+83 DGVVGMVERIGP
-95 VQEVTS
+95 VEEVTS

-106 LLSTLESL
+106 L
-114 GTNLVKASPQAGF
+114 
-127 FGTQEELPKGVL
+127 
-139 GMVERIGPVQEV
+139 I
-151 TSTTQTDLLVRRSNF
+151 VRRSNF

-176 TIVTSAELL
+176 TIVTTPELL
-185 DVIGGNLV
+185 KVVGGDLLE
-193 DGRFIE
+193 GRFIQ
-199 DGLSDIP
+199 DGLSNIP
-206 VTVLGNVTAQRLGIN
+206 VTVLGSVTASRLGIN
-221 NLFKPTKILIENEW
+221 TLTTPTKILIGSEW
-235 FGVVGILEELKIHP
+235 FGVIGILEELKIHP

-258 YGVAKTLFDINE
+258 YGVAKTLFDIDK
-270 EPTTIYLRANPT
+270 EPTTIYIRANPSY
-282 FIEDVVEVL
+282 IEDVVEVI
-291 APSMN
+291 APTMN

-302 VEVTRPSDA
+302 VQVSRPSDA
-311 LEAQQAAEEA
+311 LEAQEAADAA

-364 TRREIR
+364 TRKEIR

-375 ESIVLS
+375 ESVVLS
-381 GIGGLVGVLL
+381 GIGGLVGVVL
-391 GTGITLGYTN
+391 GAAITLGYTN

-406 FSIPVWQIFGAVLLA
+406 FSIPVSQVLGAILLA

>member
-1 MKRNRLKIKDLF
+1 MNKNKLRTRDLF
-13 FVALYGVRAR
+13 FVAVYGVKAR
-23 KGRAT
+23 KGRAA

-38 AAIVAVSGIS
+38 AAIVAVSGIA
-48 ASGRADLLSTLESLG
+48 ASGSADLLSTLESLG

-83 KGVLGMVERIGP
+83 EGVIGMVERIGP
-95 VQEVTS
+95 VE
-101 TTQTD
+101 
-106 LLSTLESL
+106 
-114 GTNLVKASPQAGF
+114 
-127 FGTQEELPKGVL
+127 
-139 GMVERIGPVQEV
+139 EV

-176 TIVTSAELL
+176 TIVTSSELL
-185 DVIGGNLV
+185 NVIGGNLSE
-193 DGRFIE
+193 GRFIK
-199 DGLSDIP
+199 DGLADLP
-206 VTVLGNVTAQRLGIN
+206 VTVLGNVTAKRLGIT
-221 NLFKPTKILIENEW
+221 NLSKPTKILIDDEW
-235 FGVVGILEELKIHP
+235 FGVIGIVEELKIHP

-258 YGVAKTLFDINE
+258 YGAAKKLFDIDK

-282 FIEDVVEVL
+282 FIEDVVEVI

-302 VEVTRPSDA
+302 VEVSRPSDA
-311 LEAQQAAEEA
+311 LDAQQAVEA
-321 FTNLLLGLGSVALLV
+321 SFTNLLLGLGSVALLV

-375 ESIVLS
+375 ESILLS
-381 GIGGLVGVLL
+381 GIGGLVGVVL
-391 GTGITLGYTN
+391 GSLITLAYTN

>member
-1 MKRNRLKIKDLF
+1 MKQRLKIKDLF

-23 KGRAT
+23 RGRAA

-38 AAIVAVSGIS
+38 AAIVAVTGIS
-48 ASGRADLLSTLESLG
+48 ASGRADLLATLESLG
-63 TNLVKASPQAG
+63 TNLIKASPQAG
-74 FFGTQEELP
+74 FFGTQEKLP
-83 KGVLGMVERIGP
+83 DGVVGMVERIGP
-95 VQEVTS
+95 VEEVTS

-106 LLSTLESL
+106 L
-114 GTNLVKASPQAGF
+114 
-127 FGTQEELPKGVL
+127 
-139 GMVERIGPVQEV
+139 I
-151 TSTTQTDLLVRRSNF
+151 VRRSDF

-176 TIVTSAELL
+176 TIVTSPELL
-185 DVIGGNLV
+185 KVVGGNLIE
-193 DGRFIE
+193 GRFIQ
-199 DGLSDIP
+199 DGLSNIP
-206 VTVLGNVTAQRLGIN
+206 VTVLGSVTASRLGIN
-221 NLFKPTKILIENEW
+221 TLETPIKILIGNEW
-235 FGVVGILEELKIHP
+235 FGVVGIIDELKIHP

-258 YGVAKTLFDINE
+258 YGVAKTLFDIDK
-270 EPTTIYLRANPT
+270 EPTTIYVRANPT
-282 FIEDVVEVL
+282 YIEDVVEVI

-302 VEVTRPSDA
+302 VQVSRPSDA
-311 LEAQQAAEEA
+311 LEAQEAADAA

-364 TRREIR
+364 TRKEIR

-381 GIGGLVGVLL
+381 GIGGLVGVVL
-391 GTGITLGYTN
+391 GTGVTLGYTN
-401 YTNIV
+401 YTDIV
-406 FSIPVWQIFGAVLLA
+406 FSIPVSQVLGAILLA

>member
-1 MKRNRLKIKDLF
+1 MKQRLKIKDLF

-23 KGRAT
+23 RGRAA

-38 AAIVAVSGIS
+38 AAIVAVTGIS
-48 ASGRADLLSTLESLG
+48 ASGRADLLATLESLG
-63 TNLVKASPQAG
+63 TNLIKASPQAG
-74 FFGTQEELP
+74 FFGTQEKLP
-83 KGVLGMVERIGP
+83 DGVVGMVERIGP
-95 VQEVTS
+95 VEEVTS

-106 LLSTLESL
+106 L
-114 GTNLVKASPQAGF
+114 
-127 FGTQEELPKGVL
+127 
-139 GMVERIGPVQEV
+139 I
-151 TSTTQTDLLVRRSNF
+151 VRRSDF

-176 TIVTSAELL
+176 TIVTSPELL
-185 DVIGGNLV
+185 QVVGGNLIE
-193 DGRFIE
+193 GRFIQ
-199 DGLSDIP
+199 DGLSNIP
-206 VTVLGNVTAQRLGIN
+206 VTVLGSVTASRLGIN
-221 NLFKPTKILIENEW
+221 TLETPTKILIGNEW
-235 FGVVGILEELKIHP
+235 FGVVGILDELKIHP

-258 YGVAKTLFDINE
+258 YGVAKTLFDIDK
-270 EPTTIYLRANPT
+270 EPTTIYVRANPT
-282 FIEDVVEVL
+282 YIEDVVEVI

-302 VEVTRPSDA
+302 VQVSRPSDA
-311 LEAQQAAEEA
+311 LEAQEAADAA

-381 GIGGLVGVLL
+381 GIGGLVGVVL

-401 YTNIV
+401 YTDIV
-406 FSIPVWQIFGAVLLA
+406 FSIPVSQVLGAILLA

>member
-1 MKRNRLKIKDLF
+1 MKQRLKIKDLF

-23 KGRAT
+23 RGRAA

-38 AAIVAVSGIS
+38 AAIVAVTGIS
-48 ASGRADLLSTLESLG
+48 ASGRADLLATLESLG
-63 TNLVKASPQAG
+63 TNLIKASPQAG
-74 FFGTQEELP
+74 FFGTQEKLP
-83 KGVLGMVERIGP
+83 DGVVGMVERIGP
-95 VQEVTS
+95 VEEVTS

-106 LLSTLESL
+106 L
-114 GTNLVKASPQAGF
+114 
-127 FGTQEELPKGVL
+127 
-139 GMVERIGPVQEV
+139 I
-151 TSTTQTDLLVRRSNF
+151 VRRSDF

-176 TIVTSAELL
+176 TIVTSPELL
-185 DVIGGNLV
+185 QVVGGNLIE
-193 DGRFIE
+193 GRFIQV
-199 DGLSDIP
+199 GLSNIP
-206 VTVLGNVTAQRLGIN
+206 VTVLGSVTASRLGIN
-221 NLFKPTKILIENEW
+221 TLETPTKILIGNEW
-235 FGVVGILEELKIHP
+235 FGVVGILDELKIHP

-258 YGVAKTLFDINE
+258 YGVAKTLFDIDK
-270 EPTTIYLRANPT
+270 EPTTIYVRANPT
-282 FIEDVVEVL
+282 YIEDVVEVI

-302 VEVTRPSDA
+302 VQVSRPSDA
-311 LEAQQAAEEA
+311 LEAQEAADAA

-381 GIGGLVGVLL
+381 GIGGLVGVVL
-391 GTGITLGYTN
+391 GTSVTLGYTN
-401 YTNIV
+401 YTDIV
-406 FSIPVWQIFGAVLLA
+406 FSIPVSQVLGAILLA